1 MGRRGRMA
9 RRRARPNGT
18 AKTRPSGTEA
28 RPNGTETQPRSA
40 ERGEREREKE
50 EEVEINQTENEW
62 VPKLRLVEQAYLR
75 PAGR

>member
-1 MGRRGRMA
+1 MGRKHNRAA
-9 RRRARPNGT
+9 RNV
-18 AKTRPSGTEA
+18 
-28 RPNGTETQPRSA
+28 
-40 ERGEREREKE
+40 EREREREKE